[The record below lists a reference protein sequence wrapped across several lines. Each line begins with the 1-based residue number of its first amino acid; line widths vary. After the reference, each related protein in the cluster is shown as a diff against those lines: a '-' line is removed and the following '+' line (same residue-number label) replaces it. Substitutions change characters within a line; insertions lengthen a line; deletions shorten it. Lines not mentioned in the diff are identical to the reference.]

1 MKKGFTTGT
10 CAQAAAKAAAVMLIT
25 GKVIKKVRVQTP
37 SGAALNLNLIG
48 QKIKKTSASCA
59 VVKDSGDD
67 PDITNG
73 VKIHAEV
80 RFSAQRGVTML
91 GGRGIG
97 RVTKP
102 GLAVGVGEYAI
113 NPVPR
118 QMITREVGA
127 FLPQGKGLEVII
139 SVPKGEELARR
150 TFNPRLGIVG
160 GISIIGTSGIVV
172 PKSLDAYKASLSLQL
187 DVLKAAGRKKAVLV
201 LGYVGERFAKEVLKI
216 DDDSIIKIGDH
227 VGFMLKG
234 CLKRKIKDI
243 LLIGH
248 IGKLVKIARGQ
259 FDTHSKFGDNR
270 IDTIADYAKA
280 CGARKDVIE
289 ELLKQ
294 ATAEA
299 AIDILRKNGLMK
311 VFERIAQKIT
321 VSIKEFLGERICVK
335 CVLLSLKG
343 DILSA

>member
-10 CAQAAAKAAAVMLIT
+10 CAQAAAKAAASMLTT
-25 GKVIKKVRVQTP
+25 GKLLKKVRVETP
-37 SGAALNLNLIG
+37 SGTPLNLNLID

-59 VVKDSGDD
+59 VMKDSGDD

-73 VKIHAEV
+73 VKIYAEV
-80 RFSAQRGVTML
+80 RFSAQKRVTIL

-118 QMITREVGA
+118 QMINKEVRA
-127 FLPQGKGLEVII
+127 FLPQDRGLEVII
-139 SVPKGEELARR
+139 SVPKGEELAKQ
-150 TFNPRLGIVG
+150 TFNPRLGVIG
-160 GISIIGTSGIVV
+160 GISIIGTSGIVL
-172 PKSLDAYKASLSLQL
+172 PRSLDAYKASLSLQL
-187 DVLKAAGRKKAVLV
+187 DVLKATGHKKAVLV

-216 DDDSIIKIGDH
+216 GDDSIMKIGDH
-227 VGFMLKG
+227 VGFMLKE
-234 CLKRKIKDI
+234 CLRKRIKNI

-248 IGKLVKIARGQ
+248 IGKLVKIVKGQ

-280 CGARKDVIE
+280 CGAKREVVE

-299 AIDILRKNGLMK
+299 AIGILRKNGLMK
-311 VFERIAQKIT
+311 VFEKIAQKIT
-321 VSIKEFLGERICVK
+321 VSIKEFLGERACVK
-335 CVLLSLKG
+335 CILLSLNG
-343 DILSA
+343 DVLNA